1 MAFLGK
7 RALSKNVFTRHLL
20 DLNEQFH
27 VHTVAKRMKL
37 ISTFFLDTHIEHDW
51 VLDFERNM
59 LSENTFLAIMQ
70 ACRGE
75 IPLLEKSV

>member
-37 ISTFFLDTHIEHDW
+37 ISTFFGYPHRT
-51 VLDFERNM
+51 
-59 LSENTFLAIMQ
+59 
-70 ACRGE
+70 
-75 IPLLEKSV
+75 